1 MSKKQG
7 INGSELQGNA
17 WVFASIG
24 DARAVYQ
31 SALAKPGFISD
42 QHDSSLDI
50 GFFAKRSVLV
60 FLWRPGMDPGL
71 VASVE
76 HLVVL
81 GGGNAL
87 EENLKQELLRQARLR
102 QARLRQA
109 RLRWRA
115 AKEEGSSR
123 DDDDAPSA
131 GEHLDGFAG
140 LTRGDQPIAS
150 QRKRHQ
156 ARSGGHVLDR
166 RC

>member
-1 MSKKQG
+1 MSKNRG

-24 DARAVYQ
+24 DARAVSQ
-31 SALAKPGFISD
+31 SALAKPGFISG

-60 FLWRPGMDPGL
+60 FLWGARMDPGL

-102 QARLRQA
+102 QARLQ
-109 RLRWRA
+109 WRA
-115 AKEEGSSR
+115 AKQEASR
-123 DDDDAPSA
+123 RDADDAPSA
-131 GEHLDGFAG
+131 GEHLDGCAG
-140 LTRGDQPIAS
+140 LTRGIS
-150 QRKRHQ
+150 
-156 ARSGGHVLDR
+156 
-166 RC
+166 

>member
-1 MSKKQG
+1 
-7 INGSELQGNA
+7 
-17 WVFASIG
+17 
-24 DARAVYQ
+24 
-31 SALAKPGFISD
+31 
-42 QHDSSLDI
+42 
-50 GFFAKRSVLV
+50 
-60 FLWRPGMDPGL
+60 MDPGL

-102 QARLRQA
+102 QARLR
-109 RLRWRA
+109 WRA
-115 AKEEGSSR
+115 AKEEGSRR

-156 ARSGGHVLDR
+156 ARLGGHVLDR